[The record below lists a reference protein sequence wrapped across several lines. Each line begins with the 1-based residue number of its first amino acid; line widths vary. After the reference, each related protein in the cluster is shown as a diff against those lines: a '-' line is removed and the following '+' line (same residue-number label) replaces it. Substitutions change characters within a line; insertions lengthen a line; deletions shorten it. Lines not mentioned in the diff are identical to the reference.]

1 MIVALA
7 SSEVD
12 SCCHV
17 QATMVPSCMR
27 AADQLLFGV
36 ACAAVDVTVAQ
47 PGYDVNWQDD
57 ITNMESQVTT
67 DGNGT
72 LSDPSNYPPACPIG
86 TYYEGGVINSGTTS
100 TCKPCPLGTTTQST
114 GSTSADECSE

>member
-1 MIVALA
+1 M
-7 SSEVD
+7 
-12 SCCHV
+12 CR
-17 QATMVPSCMR
+17 QQWFP
-27 AADQLLFGV
+27 AACVLLTSFFLV
-36 ACAAVDVTVAQ
+36 LPVLLLTDVTVAQ